1 MCFHLYLAS
10 PLTLSEVRSMLPK
23 GLAADLLDPGEQRAL
38 KQLHPDA
45 QTVAATGPRRLLL
58 RSRGPAAPGEPGR
71 RDLAPAPL
79 PRPGASEDCRPR
91 CAGAP
96 PPGCGRAIPARRV
109 SGPAKLADFVVE
121 HARNAGPTLYYLH
134 FSHDGTL
141 GVLPPG
147 EPPAQRASEVR
158 MNPEGWLQEER
169 PVLVLP

>member
-23 GLAADLLDPGEQRAL
+23 GLAADLLEPAEQRAL

-45 QTVAATGPRRLLL
+45 QTVARLVHGACSCDLVVQRHPVSREDEAWLRR
-58 RSRGPAAPGEPGR
+58 RYREEG
-71 RDLAPAPL
+71 L
-79 PRPGASEDCRPR
+79 PRTAVLPALERHRRAAAGRTQPAGFWPR
-91 CAGAP
+91 Q
-96 PPGCGRAIPARRV
+96 V
-109 SGPAKLADFVVE
+109 ADFVVE

-141 GVLPPG
+141 GPVDSE
-147 EPPAQRASEVR
+147 EPAVQRANEVR
-158 MNPEGWLQEER
+158 RNPEGWLEEEK

>member
-45 QTVAATGPRRLLL
+45 QTVARLVHGACSCDLVVQRHPVSREDEAWLRR
-58 RSRGPAAPGEPGR
+58 RYREQG
-71 RDLAPAPL
+71 L
-79 PRPGASEDCRPR
+79 PRTAVLAALERHRRAAAERPQP
-91 CAGAP
+91 AGFWP
-96 PPGCGRAIPARRV
+96 RQV
-109 SGPAKLADFVVE
+109 ADFVVE

-147 EPPAQRASEVR
+147 EPQAQRASEVR

-169 PVLVLP
+169 QVLVLP